1 MRDTKRSAV
10 RRSAGRLA
18 RVTRGLV
25 RPSTRSYYVGA
36 VRRRISAILAPAT
49 EGVCIVCGSSA
60 RVVTVTQPMA
70 ATATRPPRT
79 FHVLVCQVCGHVGNP
94 ENTHDYRNYLSIDK
108 LTPSA
113 RIGTPERPGRE
124 FHMAAMAI
132 DILGRDDIEVLIFGA
147 GRSYDNHH
155 IAALPQVRNVA
166 IADIMRLREDAEFI
180 DANLPAPRR
189 FAVVIASEVVEHFL
203 DPRKDFASFFDYL
216 EPDGLLVCSTNLYDG
231 GDLSNQAYLF
241 YRGHVSYYSSGSLA
255 RIAEENGQ
263 FLDLRVPLVATGYAG
278 QRKRYLLFTK
288 SAAVMEATARY
299 FSTRPYAPSD
309 SPMADVE
316 FVATQATTGEGAAP
330 VGSGR

>member
-1 MRDTKRSAV
+1 V
-10 RRSAGRLA
+10 
-18 RVTRGLV
+18 RVTGGLI
-25 RPSTRSYYVGA
+25 RPSTRSQYVGA
-36 VRRRISAILAPAT
+36 VRRRISAMLAPT
-49 EGVCIVCGSSA
+49 GQGVCIVCGSAA
-60 RVVTVTQPMA
+60 RIRTVTQ
-70 ATATRPPRT
+70 ATAGAAARPPRT
-79 FHVLVCQVCGHVGNP
+79 FRVLTCRVCGHVGNP

-147 GRSYDNHH
+147 GRSFDNHH

-166 IADIMRLREDAEFI
+166 IADIMRLRDDAEFI

-231 GDLSNQAYLF
+231 GDLSKQAYVF
-241 YRGHVSYYSSGSLA
+241 YRGHVSYYSPESLA
-255 RIAEENGQ
+255 RIAAENDH
-263 FLDLRVPLVATGYAG
+263 FLDLRVPFVATGYAG

-299 FSTRPYAPSD
+299 FSTRRYAPSD
-309 SPMADVE
+309 SPTADLE
-316 FVATQATTGEGAAP
+316 FVATQATSDEGATP